1 MDMNNIFAENLKR
14 IRTGKGLTQGE
25 LGDAIGYS
33 NKAVSKWESGGGI
46 PGVEIL
52 LRLSR
57 VLEVDLNTLIRTE
70 EPVYYLGID
79 GGGTK
84 TALALADTNG
94 KVLRITKAP
103 GCNPVDIGM
112 DRSQTILRSAIDE
125 ILGQIPRS
133 SVSLYAGIAGGTT
146 GDHQQQF
153 AEFFRSLGFHRAQNH
168 NDAQNAIAAGL
179 RGKDGVLAILGTGSI
194 VYAVTGETRHRI
206 GGYGYLFGDAGS
218 GYNIGNLGIQAAFAA
233 TDGSGPDTLLKE
245 KIDSYAGAAFPQN
258 VGFFYAGGKR
268 CIAACAPLVLEACME
283 GDTVASQILT
293 SAMAAFAPQ
302 LTAAAH
308 RVAEKDPIV
317 LAGGLMRR
325 AELLLPIL
333 KKQLPEEIGERI
345 TVCRED
351 PAIGALLLAGAPIE
365 EGEHIC

>member
-1 MDMNNIFAENLKR
+1 MDLNMVFAENLKR
-14 IRTGKGLTQGE
+14 IRLRKGLTQGE

-33 NKAVSKWESGGGI
+33 NKAVSKWESGGGT

-52 LRLSR
+52 LRISR
-57 VLEVDLNTLIRTE
+57 LLEVDLNDLIRTE
-70 EPVYYLGID
+70 DPAYYLGID

-84 TALALADTNG
+84 TALALADANG

-103 GCNPVDIGM
+103 GCNPVDMGM
-112 DRSQTILRSAIDE
+112 ERAQAVLRSAIDE
-125 ILGQIPRS
+125 ILGQIPRG
-133 SVSLYAGIAGGTT
+133 SVSIYAGIAGGTT
-146 GDHQQQF
+146 GDHQQLF
-153 AEFFRSLGFHRAQNH
+153 AEFFRNIGFYRVQNH

-179 RGKDGVLAILGTGSI
+179 RGRDGVLAILGTGSI
-194 VYAVTGETRHRI
+194 VYAVAGETRHRI

-218 GYNIGNLGIQAAFAA
+218 GYHIGNLAIQAAFAA
-233 TDGSGPDTLLKE
+233 TDGSGPDTLLKK
-245 KIDSYAGAAFPQN
+245 KIDSYAGAEYPQN
-258 VGFFYAGGKR
+258 IAFFYGGGKR
-268 CIAACAPLVLEACME
+268 CIAACAPLVMEACME
-283 GDTVASQILT
+283 GDAVASQILT

-302 LTAAAH
+302 LIAAA
-308 RVAEKDPIV
+308 RMVPENAPIV

-351 PAIGALLLAGAPIE
+351 PVIGALLLAGAPIE

>member
-1 MDMNNIFAENLKR
+1 MDLNNVFAENLKR
-14 IRTGKGLTQGE
+14 IRTGKGLTQSE

-146 GDHQQQF
+146 GDHQQRF
-153 AEFFRSLGFHRAQNH
+153 AEFFRSLGFYRAQNH

-194 VYAVTGETRHRI
+194 VYAAIGETRHRI

-218 GYNIGNLGIQAAFAA
+218 GYNIG
-233 TDGSGPDTLLKE
+233 
-245 KIDSYAGAAFPQN
+245 
-258 VGFFYAGGKR
+258 KR
-268 CIAACAPLVLEACME
+268 CIAACAPLVLEAYLE
-283 GDTVASQILT
+283 GDAVASRILT

-317 LAGGLMRR
+317 LTGGLMRQ

-333 KKQLPEEIGERI
+333 KKQLPEEIGARI

-351 PAIGALLLAGAPIE
+351 PVIGALLLAGAPIE

>member
-1 MDMNNIFAENLKR
+1 MDLNSVFAENLKR

-25 LGDAIGYS
+25 LGNAIGYS

-179 RGKDGVLAILGTGSI
+179 RGREGVLAILGTGSI
-194 VYAVTGETRHRI
+194 VYAVSGETRHRI

-218 GYNIGNLGIQAAFAA
+218 GYHIGNLGIQAALAA
-233 TDGSGPDTLLKE
+233 SDGSGPATALKE
-245 KIDSYAGAAFPQN
+245 KIDTYAGSSFPKN
-258 VGFFYAGGKR
+258 LAFFYEGGKR
-268 CIAACAPLVLEACME
+268 CIAGCAPLVLEAYLE
-283 GDTVASQILT
+283 GDAVASRIL
-293 SAMAAFAPQ
+293 SDAMAAFAPQ
-302 LTAAAH
+302 LAAAAGM
-308 RVAEKDPIV
+308 VATDAPIV
-317 LAGGLMRR
+317 LTGGMMRQ
-325 AELLLPIL
+325 AEVLLPIL
-333 KKQLPEEIGERI
+333 KAQLPEEIGERI
-345 TVCRED
+345 TVCREK
-351 PAIGALLLAGAPIE
+351 PVMGALLLAGAPIQ
-365 EGEHIC
+365 EGETIC